1 MDLCAALGMPGRF
14 EEGPSREPRLYK
26 LSFVPSSC
34 SEHKFTNVRM
44 GSGSGGWLQAVA
56 ERTLL

>member
-34 SEHKFTNVRM
+34 SEHKFTNVRT